1 MGTMQ
6 SKQAV
11 YASLFVG
18 MLWRENVCCYLGD
31 GKTAIESK
39 GRGMLL
45 WNYNCQNS
53 VVVVDEYESE
63 VKG

>member
-1 MGTMQ
+1 MQ

-18 MLWRENVCCYLGD
+18 MLWRENLCCYLGD

-45 WNYNCQNS
+45 WNYNC
-53 VVVVDEYESE
+53 
-63 VKG
+63 